1 MTRAFAK
8 HQVLDFKKSKSLD
21 LFFYL
26 KFSMIEKVF
35 RVQRMLQELSK
46 KTGNCSRHCARSQ
59 RKYVLKLHQREV
71 LTYKICLLAG
81 VVSIFF

>member
-35 RVQRMLQELSK
+35 QVQRRLQELSK
-46 KTGNCSRHCARSQ
+46 KTGDRSRS
-59 RKYVLKLHQREV
+59 
-71 LTYKICLLAG
+71 
-81 VVSIFF
+81 